1 MILFQ
6 KIIVSLSLF
15 AFLACGNA
23 SGTRAQAEENLS
35 AQEPLAV
42 PTNTVTEL
50 TPPAEIAIK
59 KTTENSSASTEK
71 KAPAKSATT
80 MKKMIPSTIEDKP
93 LPAETSPQ
101 TTDKPEIEQATS
113 TAVSPLPQA
122 PSHEAWD
129 KLLQKYVNAEGK
141 VNYKGFKEAKVALQ
155 QYLDSLTA
163 NPVQP
168 SWTKAEKMA
177 YWINAYNA
185 FTIKMI
191 VDNYPTSSIMKLH
204 NGKAW
209 DVKWIKIGDKTYTL
223 NNIEN
228 DILRPQFKDAR
239 IHFAVNCAA
248 KSCPPI
254 LNRAWTPDNLNKF
267 LEQQAKAFINN
278 SKYNKITADA
288 VQVSKIFE
296 WYAGDFNNIIEY
308 LNKYSTTKINTTAKV
323 SYVEYDWAL
332 NE

>member
-6 KIIVSLSLF
+6 KMMFSLAL
-15 AFLACGNA
+15 LALIACSNTPGK
-23 SGTRAQAEENLS
+23 AEKNLS
-35 AQEPLAV
+35 NQAPLAV
-42 PTNTVTEL
+42 PTNAAAEA
-50 TPPAEIAIK
+50 TPAPAEDVLE
-59 KTTENSSASTEK
+59 KTAENPPISTEK
-71 KAPAKSATT
+71 KAPVKSATT
-80 MKKMIPSTIEDKP
+80 MKKMTTSAAEDKT

-101 TTDKPEIEQATS
+101 PTEKPEMDEAIN
-113 TAVSPLPQA
+113 TAVLLPPT

-129 KLLQKYVNAEGK
+129 KLLQKYVSAEGK
-141 VNYKGFKEAKVALQ
+141 VNYKGFKEAKATLQ
-155 QYLDSLTA
+155 QYLDSLSA
-163 NPVQP
+163 NPVQ
-168 SWTKAEKMA
+168 SNWTKAEKMA

-185 FTIKMI
+185 FTVKMI

-223 NNIEN
+223 NNIEH

-254 LNRAWTPDNLNKF
+254 LNRAWTADNLNKF
-267 LEQQAKAFINN
+267 LEQQSKAFINN

-288 VQVSKIFE
+288 VQISKIFE
-296 WYAGDFNNIIEY
+296 WYAVDFNNIIEY
-308 LNKYSTTKINTTAKV
+308 LNKYSTTKINTNAKV
-323 SYVEYDWAL
+323 SYIEYDWAL